1 MRESVA
7 DPRPEGRCIQLSQL
21 KRMSTLGNCFKVC
34 RAERR
39 DALEPWWGEAPECSM
54 VFAKNPLWWRRL
66 ILLGR
71 STRRAVGVSVS
82 APFSFGA
89 RFGGVD

>member
-7 DPRPEGRCIQLSQL
+7 HPRLEGRCIPLSQL
-21 KRMSTLGNCFKVC
+21 KRMSTLGNCFQVC

-39 DALEPWWGEAPECSM
+39 DALEPWWGEAPECST

-66 ILLGR
+66 ILLGAD
-71 STRRAVGVSVS
+71 RRAEPWV
-82 APFSFGA
+82 
-89 RFGGVD
+89 